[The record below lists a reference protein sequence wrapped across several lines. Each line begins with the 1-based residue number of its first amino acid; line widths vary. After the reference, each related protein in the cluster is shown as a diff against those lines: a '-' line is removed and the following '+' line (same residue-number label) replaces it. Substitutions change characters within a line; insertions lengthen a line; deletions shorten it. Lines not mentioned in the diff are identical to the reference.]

1 LFLVIEFEIK
11 QQILRKEQE
20 DHLNMLRLEEEK
32 DRRDFYRTKK
42 IKDLE
47 ERKKEL
53 QINLIEVNEI
63 ISKEKNK
70 VTEKDIDKSKEN
82 EIPQYFGMAPE
93 DAKDLIENNIGQIED
108 EIKRINMEEG
118 EEKKR
123 KKETKFK
130 EAELFKKY
138 KDFQDKSF
146 KNYMSKYRK
155 SFEIRK
161 LEEIKEKERLDILE
175 EKRLQKIKEN
185 DKTMYLHKK
194 RFEETNNK
202 MEEKLKKE
210 SEAIAKKLIISN
222 ENRIQHE
229 ESRKIALKKKV
240 EIHLQKQIEIKNF
253 LARHKENDEIKH
265 IQLKRKMKEIEKQK
279 QLFDK
284 QKDNEIKERIKE
296 LNIKSIKTKESREQ
310 IQNEITKENH
320 FTMLRIKNFVNKY
333 DRKKE
338 EIERENMFNCEK
350 HEQKRNEVE
359 LKIKR
364 NENVKEIERRKALEK
379 IFEDYKKSED
389 FKSQKIVNSNKKR
402 IISIELSNQRKN
414 TLDKLDALINKYK
427 EISVK
432 NYFLINFY
440 YF

>member
-1 LFLVIEFEIK
+1 
-11 QQILRKEQE
+11 
-20 DHLNMLRLEEEK
+20 
-32 DRRDFYRTKK
+32 
-42 IKDLE
+42 
-47 ERKKEL
+47 
-53 QINLIEVNEI
+53 
-63 ISKEKNK
+63 
-70 VTEKDIDKSKEN
+70 
-82 EIPQYFGMAPE
+82 MAPE
-93 DAKDLIENNIGQIED
+93 DAKDLIEHNIGQIED
-108 EIKRINMEEG
+108 EINRINMEEG